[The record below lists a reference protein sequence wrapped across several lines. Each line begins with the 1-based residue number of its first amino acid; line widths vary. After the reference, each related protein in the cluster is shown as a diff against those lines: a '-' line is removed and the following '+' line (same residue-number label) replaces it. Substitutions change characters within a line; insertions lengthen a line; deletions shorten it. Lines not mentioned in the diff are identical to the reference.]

1 MFCAGLEA
9 RATSRVR
16 LSCRIKQW
24 ELVELVAIGS
34 LARIYRARLAGSPPD
49 RPAGYAVKMLRPAWQ
64 KRREAIRLLQ
74 REAYMGESMA
84 HPHLVPVLS
93 ASVVDPPRLLVMPWL
108 EAHRFKPDWR
118 PGRRLTCPGPHR
130 SRGKQRALA
139 ALHGA
144 GWMHGDVTPGNIQVS
159 PTGHVTLI
167 DLSFARSQ
175 GEFGSVVDRPIM
187 GTCNYLAPE
196 YLTSALRP
204 DIRSDIYSLGVVLF
218 EALAGRVP
226 FPADGLADLAGAIGS
241 RPLPI
246 WLTLRIHVPR
256 EVVRLVREMTAR
268 EPLRRPQSPHELVAR
283 LTALESA
290 HSPTANGK
298 PLWDNKLPKLYP
310 AHSVCRRTKA
320 AHGVCRIHWKSAP
333 YCLAA
338 TKDEGRG

>member
-1 MFCAGLEA
+1 
-9 RATSRVR
+9 
-16 LSCRIKQW
+16 
-24 ELVELVAIGS
+24 
-34 LARIYRARLAGSPPD
+34 
-49 RPAGYAVKMLRPAWQ
+49 MLRPAWQ

-74 REAYMGESMA
+74 REAYVGESMA

-108 EAHRFKPDWR
+108 EGASLQA
-118 PGRRLTCPGPHR
+118 RLAAGETFDVPR
-130 SRGKQRALA
+130 ILWIARQTAEALA

-167 DLSFARSQ
+167 DLSFARPQ

-226 FPADGLADLAGAIGS
+226 FPADGLADLAARHRQS
-241 RPLPI
+241 AAADLARLAP
-246 WLTLRIHVPR
+246 HVPR

-283 LTALESA
+283 LTALEIGTFS
-290 HSPTANGK
+290 HRE
-298 PLWDNKLPKLYP
+298 W
-310 AHSVCRRTKA
+310 
-320 AHGVCRIHWKSAP
+320 
-333 YCLAA
+333 
-338 TKDEGRG
+338 

>member
-1 MFCAGLEA
+1 MIQTGLTSTGNCPLAVAQPSGPPLQMGCDPAPQVVTPSWPCFRAGWKPVPP
-9 RATSRVR
+9 RRVR

-74 REAYMGESMA
+74 REAYVGESMA

-108 EAHRFKPDWR
+108 EGASLQA
-118 PGRRLTCPGPHR
+118 RLGAGETFDVPR
-130 SRGKQRALA
+130 ILWIARQTAEALA

-167 DLSFARSQ
+167 DLSFARPQ

-226 FPADGLADLAGAIGS
+226 FPADGLADLAARHRQS
-241 RPLPI
+241 AAADLARLAP
-246 WLTLRIHVPR
+246 HVPR

-283 LTALESA
+283 LTALEIGTFSHRA
-290 HSPTANGK
+290 
-298 PLWDNKLPKLYP
+298 W
-310 AHSVCRRTKA
+310 
-320 AHGVCRIHWKSAP
+320 
-333 YCLAA
+333 
-338 TKDEGRG
+338 